1 MRSFLAFVYGY
12 MPYRELFL
20 IKFPRGFVVMRLVIQ
35 PTKAMLK
42 DRGRAIHDLTKATE
56 DFEIKKEQGKLK
68 MPPVSLVE
76 LKHAVRNTE
85 RVVDNNM
92 ELFESQR
99 VEDLKLIIEEFIRCE
114 MYYHCRALE
123 VLGPALSHVSRLD
136 SRGAHKNIKED
147 IDALNESLCY
157 N

>member
-1 MRSFLAFVYGY
+1 
-12 MPYRELFL
+12 
-20 IKFPRGFVVMRLVIQ
+20 
-35 PTKAMLK
+35 MLK
-42 DRGRAIHDLTKATE
+42 DRGRAIHALTKATE
-56 DFEIKKEQGKLK
+56 EFEIKKEQGKLEV
-68 MPPVSLVE
+68 PPVSLVE
-76 LKHAVRNTE
+76 QKHAVRNTE

-99 VEDLKLIIEEFIRCE
+99 VEDLKGIIEEFIRCE

-123 VLGPALSHVSRLD
+123 VLGPALSHISRLD

-147 IDALNESLCY
+147 IDALNEYLCY